1 MRSTT
6 PQHKA
11 YYDAIRKSSAVIE
24 FLPDGT
30 VVDAN
35 QNFLAAVG
43 YELSEIKGK
52 HHSIFCDPEYVATQE
67 YRDFWASLARGEF
80 VSHQFQRFAKGGREI
95 WIQASYNPIF
105 DKRGNV
111 SGVVKFATDI
121 TASRQRNSEFE
132 SKVAAL
138 DRSQAVI
145 EFSLDGTILAAN
157 DNFLN
162 AVGYTFEEIEGKHHR
177 IFCSESY
184 SGSEDYRAFWHS
196 LAAGEFKSGQFQRFA
211 KGGKE
216 VWIEASYNPVFDVA
230 GRPYKVVKFATD
242 ITEQVRQKEQF
253 KLLSLVANET
263 DNSVVITGP
272 DGLIEYTNP
281 GFSRLTGYEAD
292 EVVGKRPGDFLQG
305 PHTNQQ
311 TVQRIRERIQK
322 REPFYEEILNY
333 TRDGEPYWISLA
345 INPVFDSQGKLE
357 RFVSIQAN
365 INETKLQSLEFH
377 TRLNAI
383 GACGAIVEWETDGR
397 LTSCNEFLQS
407 RSSVG
412 QSQPSRCSLKELVSA
427 DAVQTLQREGM
438 CEATVTWPIDD
449 GNQLSLDSVITAI
462 RDVDG
467 RVTKFVLFGVDTT
480 ARQRAIK
487 QETENVIN
495 SAVDSSN
502 RISSAVATIGDISD
516 QTKLLALNAT
526 IEAARAGDAGKG
538 FSVVADEVKSLSVH
552 SAAAADDIREI
563 VRESE
568 QNVQHLAST
577 LKQLLG

>member
-132 SKVAAL
+132 SKVAAI

-184 SGSEDYRAFWHS
+184 SGSEDYRAF
-196 LAAGEFKSGQFQRFA
+196 
-211 KGGKE
+211 
-216 VWIEASYNPVFDVA
+216 
-230 GRPYKVVKFATD
+230 
-242 ITEQVRQKEQF
+242 
-253 KLLSLVANET
+253 
-263 DNSVVITGP
+263 
-272 DGLIEYTNP
+272 
-281 GFSRLTGYEAD
+281 
-292 EVVGKRPGDFLQG
+292 
-305 PHTNQQ
+305 
-311 TVQRIRERIQK
+311 
-322 REPFYEEILNY
+322 
-333 TRDGEPYWISLA
+333 
-345 INPVFDSQGKLE
+345 
-357 RFVSIQAN
+357 
-365 INETKLQSLEFH
+365 
-377 TRLNAI
+377 
-383 GACGAIVEWETDGR
+383 
-397 LTSCNEFLQS
+397 
-407 RSSVG
+407 
-412 QSQPSRCSLKELVSA
+412 
-427 DAVQTLQREGM
+427 
-438 CEATVTWPIDD
+438 
-449 GNQLSLDSVITAI
+449 
-462 RDVDG
+462 
-467 RVTKFVLFGVDTT
+467 
-480 ARQRAIK
+480 
-487 QETENVIN
+487 
-495 SAVDSSN
+495 
-502 RISSAVATIGDISD
+502 
-516 QTKLLALNAT
+516 
-526 IEAARAGDAGKG
+526 
-538 FSVVADEVKSLSVH
+538 
-552 SAAAADDIREI
+552 
-563 VRESE
+563 
-568 QNVQHLAST
+568 
-577 LKQLLG
+577 